1 MAPNPD
7 RVEIQDAAPY
17 YAALRRRILASMI
30 LIPCVPFILALFT
43 GFYYFT
49 NSIQS
54 TTVAKMRRVVED
66 HSQMIDS
73 FLSER
78 SAELKLIM
86 DAYGYERLARQD
98 TLDQVFEDLQKISN
112 ASVDLGVFD
121 QAGVHVAYHGAYQ
134 LAGKVYR
141 GEPWFKEVLKEGR
154 YISDVFLGYRKIPH
168 FIVACCKKEPGRTWV
183 VRATIDSQLFNSRV
197 ENIRIG
203 KTGEAYILNRE
214 GVFQTQRRSGGKLM
228 ERDPDAGIALV
239 PHDGTR
245 TFVATDASGERFLY
259 ATMWLKDKNWL
270 LVVRQARADAF
281 RALHS
286 ATVLVVLIGL
296 VGGVV
301 IMSAA
306 LVVTNRIIRRM
317 ERMDKEKGQLTNQLI
332 IAGRLAE
339 LGEMSAGFAHE
350 INNPLQIIRAEQ
362 ALMAMILAEMRDR
375 GHVQASEDL
384 DQLFDSIDQIRV
396 QIDRCAQIT
405 RGVLN
410 FARQEETL
418 VRSCDLRTFIPEV
431 LGLVDRKASVS
442 GISIRQEIS
451 ETTPRIRADAG
462 QLQQVLLNLFNNA
475 IDAIVAERGSAGGE
489 VLIGARSSGDGWVEI
504 NVTDN
509 GCGISPEN
517 LEKLFTPFFTTK
529 PVGKGTGLGLS
540 VCYGIITNMGGT
552 IRVSSTLGEG
562 TTFTIHLPASG

>member
-1 MAPNPD
+1 MDQDQD
-7 RVEIQDAAPY
+7 RVELQDAAQY

-30 LIPCVPFILALFT
+30 LIPCVPFVLALLT

-49 NSIQS
+49 NSVQS
-54 TTVAKMRRVVED
+54 TTVAKIRRVVED

-78 SAELKLIM
+78 LGDLEVIT
-86 DAYGYERLARQD
+86 DAYGYESLSRQD
-98 TLDQVFEDLQKISN
+98 VLDRAFESLQK
-112 ASVDLGVFD
+112 ATDAFVDLGVFNE
-121 QAGVHVAYHGAYQ
+121 AGVHVAYHGAYQ
-134 LAGKVYR
+134 LAGKIYR
-141 GEPWFKEVLKEGR
+141 RESWFKEVLKEGR
-154 YISDVFLGYRKIPH
+154 YISDVFPGYRKIPH
-168 FIVACCKKEPGRTWV
+168 FIVAYRKKEPGRTWV

-214 GVFQTQRRSGGKLM
+214 GLFQTRRRSGGKLM
-228 ERDPDAGIALV
+228 ERDPDAGTALV

-245 TFVATDASGERFLY
+245 TFVAKDASGERFLY

-270 LVVRQARADAF
+270 LVVRQAEADAF

-286 ATVLVVLIGL
+286 ATFLVVLIAL
-296 VGGVV
+296 VGGVA
-301 IMSAA
+301 ITSAA
-306 LVVTNRIIRRM
+306 FLVTNRIIRRM
-317 ERMDKEKGQLTNQLI
+317 ERMDKEKSQLTNQLI

-362 ALMAMILAEMRDR
+362 TLMATILAEMRDR
-375 GHVQASEDL
+375 AEVQTSEDL
-384 DQLFDSIDQIRV
+384 DQLFDSIEQIRV

-410 FARQEETL
+410 FARQEESL
-418 VRSCDLRTFIPEV
+418 ARSCDLRTFIPEV
-431 LGLVDRKASVS
+431 LGLVERKASVS

-451 ETTPRIRADAG
+451 ETTPGVRADAS

-489 VLIGARSSGDGWVEI
+489 VRIGARSSSDGWVEI

-509 GCGISPEN
+509 GSGISPEN
-517 LEKLFTPFFTTK
+517 LEKVFTPFFTTK